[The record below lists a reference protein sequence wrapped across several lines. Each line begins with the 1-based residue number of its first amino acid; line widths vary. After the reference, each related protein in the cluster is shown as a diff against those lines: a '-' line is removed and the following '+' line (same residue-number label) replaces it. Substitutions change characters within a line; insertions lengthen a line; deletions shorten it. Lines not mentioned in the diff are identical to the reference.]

1 MDRVIIF
8 RRIRITPRCLTRLK
22 ACTIGASY
30 CLYSGFMMAVT
41 DLWRDKDMKTHT
53 SLLAI
58 AAIALAAC
66 GGQGSADRNAM
77 APPPPA
83 PTAMM
88 SEQAYQAAPMQD
100 ASGGAAPADDAL
112 QQYIAYSHSLGL
124 RLPIAAIEPVMQ
136 GHIAACSAAGP
147 AECIVTSSYLNK
159 DSEEWASGSLYLR
172 ATPDWIETF
181 LKGVDAEADA
191 ANGEVT
197 SRQTTAEDLTVT
209 IIDTNARLH
218 AQEALQKR
226 IEDLLENRPGD
237 LGELLDTEREL
248 ARVNG
253 EIDSLKSSM
262 KALMQRVNMS
272 QLSVSYETKRNPVSS
287 SALSPLGDA
296 FGGFFYNLSSALAA
310 VITAFAVGLPWLILI
325 GVFLW
330 LWLKL
335 IWPRI
340 RRKKS

>member
-1 MDRVIIF
+1 MK
-8 RRIRITPRCLTRLK
+8 IR
-22 ACTIGASY
+22 A
-30 CLYSGFMMAVT
+30 F
-41 DLWRDKDMKTHT
+41 
-53 SLLAI
+53 LLA
-58 AAIALAAC
+58 ASTAIALTAC
-66 GGQGSADRNAM
+66 GGPKGYDRAEMAESM

-83 PTAMM
+83 PMM
-88 SEQAYQAAPMQD
+88 SKQAFDGAPMEED
-100 ASGGAAPADDAL
+100 SVGGAQADATA

-124 RLPIAAIEPVMQ
+124 RLPVATIEPVMQ
-136 GHIAACSAAGP
+136 RHIAACNAAGTTK
-147 AECIVTSSYLNK
+147 CIVTNSYLNAW
-159 DSEEWASGSLYLR
+159 SEDESSATLNLR

-181 LKGVDAEADA
+181 LNGVGAEAEQA
-191 ANGEVT
+191 KGEVT

-209 IIDTNARLH
+209 IIDTDARLH

-226 IEDLLENRPGD
+226 IESLLESRPGD
-237 LGELLDTEREL
+237 LGELLETEREL

-253 EIDSLKSSM
+253 EIDSLKSST
-262 KALMQRVNMS
+262 KALMQRVSMS

-287 SALSPLGDA
+287 GALSPLGDA

-310 VITAFAVGLPWLILI
+310 VITAFAVGLPWLILL

-340 RRKKS
+340 RRKKT